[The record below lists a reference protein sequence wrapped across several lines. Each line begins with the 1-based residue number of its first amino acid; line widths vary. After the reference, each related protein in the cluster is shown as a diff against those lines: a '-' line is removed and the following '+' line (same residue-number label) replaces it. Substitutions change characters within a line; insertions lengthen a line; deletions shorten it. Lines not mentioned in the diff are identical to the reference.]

1 MTKLATFPSA
11 TKVVK
16 GHLVIGGCDVVEL
29 AAEFGTPLYL
39 FDEATLRHKCNEYI
53 EEFNSRY
60 PDTLVIYAAKAFI
73 NRALA
78 QIFKEEGL
86 GLDVVSGGELSIA
99 NSVAF
104 PMDRVYFHGNNKA
117 LGELELAMGWGVGRI
132 VVDNF
137 HELSLVSTLA
147 KELGVVQDILL
158 RLCPGV
164 DPHTHIYTTTG
175 IIDSKFGFPVVTGQA
190 EGALREAMSA
200 TNLNPMGLHFHLGSP
215 IYEVEPY
222 RKAIEI
228 VLQFA
233 AEMRDSQDRKSVV

>member
-117 LGELELAMGWGVGRI
+117 LGELELAMGWGVGHI
-132 VVDNF
+132 VVDNPKYCPS
-137 HELSLVSTLA
+137 SLDYAHA
-147 KELGVVQDILL
+147 K
-158 RLCPGV
+158 RLCNPLA
-164 DPHTHIYTTTG
+164 DCLFCQFSIQLDFPSRKRIG
-175 IIDSKFGFPVVTGQA
+175 I
-190 EGALREAMSA
+190 
-200 TNLNPMGLHFHLGSP
+200 
-215 IYEVEPY
+215 
-222 RKAIEI
+222 
-228 VLQFA
+228 
-233 AEMRDSQDRKSVV
+233 